1 MRRAVLIIS
10 LWIAS
15 FTLGGTARADTVDDL
30 MMRLR
35 TDGDYKVR
43 LSAAINLGK
52 LADRRAIPALVDG
65 LSDSDRAV
73 RGVAAAALGALCDAQ
88 VSIELRTRVSM
99 ALDHAAKA
107 DPDPGV
113 RVQAQRALGIIRALP
128 GPQPTLPPRRGK
140 VFVQLGPL
148 ADPTHAGGADLL
160 AAMRRMMS
168 EALAKTPG
176 GIFTDWG
183 VGQGEPSEADL
194 KKAGVQGFYVD
205 ASLSQLDVK
214 PGRPTRVAC
223 YISVFVATY
232 PQKSIFAFS
241 KGNAEVE
248 TGSSEVSVNQAKLD
262 CVRAVLDDLMST
274 QIAPAVT
281 ARGGGR

>member
-1 MRRAVLIIS
+1 MRSAILLIT
-10 LWIAS
+10 LWIACLS
-15 FTLGGTARADTVDDL
+15 VAHADTVDDL

-35 TDGDYKVR
+35 SDGDYKVR

-73 RGVAAAALGALCDAQ
+73 RGVSASALGALVDAQ
-88 VSIELRTRVSM
+88 VSIELRTRVAM
-99 ALDHAAKA
+99 ALDHAAKS

-113 RVQAQRALGIIRALP
+113 RVQASRALGFVRAIP
-128 GPQPTLPPRRGK
+128 GPQPTPPPRRGRI
-140 VFVQLGPL
+140 FVQLGPL
-148 ADPTHAGGADLL
+148 ADPTHVGGADLL

-168 EALAKTPG
+168 EALAKSPA

-183 VGQGEPSEADL
+183 QGEPGEADL
-194 KKAGVQGFYVD
+194 KRAGVQGFYVD
-205 ASLSQLDVK
+205 ASLSELHVK

-248 TGSSEVSVNQAKLD
+248 TGSSEVSINQAKLD
-262 CVRAVLDDLMST
+262 CVRAVLDDLMTT